1 MIERLRLGYRIFCT
15 LAGARNAPTPQ
26 VVPIRK

>member
-15 LAGARNAPTPQ
+15 LAGARAPTAQ
-26 VVPIRK
+26 VLPIRK